1 MDQNIKLKIAKKLC
15 KIQLINGCFPKNLEQ
30 YPKMCWKIF
39 AKTVLFAGD
48 GVLKSLAHGPKYQI
62 KNHQKIVQ
70 NSAHKRLFSKKSGTI
85 SKNVLEKNS
94 RAFGLHVRVFE
105 NQ

>member
-1 MDQNIKLKIAKKLC
+1 MLEIFRKNI
-15 KIQLINGCFPKNLEQ
+15 
-30 YPKMCWKIF
+30 
-39 AKTVLFAGD
+39 LFVGE

-62 KNHQKIVQ
+62 KNRQKIVQ

-94 RAFGLHVRVFE
+94 RAFGLHVRAFE

>member
-1 MDQNIKLKIAKKLC
+1 MDQNIKLKIAKKLR

-62 KNHQKIVQ
+62 KNHQKKLCKIQ
-70 NSAHKRLFSKKSGTI
+70 LINGCFPKNLEQSPKMCWKKIRERLVCT
-85 SKNVLEKNS
+85 
-94 RAFGLHVRVFE
+94 
-105 NQ
+105 